1 MSDLQRP
8 SAIVGLFNSLWGT
21 LNRLGIGFDY
31 SYELEVPGR
40 ASGTPRRT
48 PVNLLPHAGNRYLV
62 APRGRTEW
70 VRNAQAHGSVTLR
83 RGAKRMRVR
92 LESVPADE
100 APLILQA
107 YLRAYR
113 SQVQQFF
120 SIAADAGIEEF
131 AGVAPQHPV
140 FRVVEIAS

>member
-1 MSDLQRP
+1 
-8 SAIVGLFNSLWGT
+8 
-21 LNRLGIGFDY
+21 
-31 SYELEVPGR
+31 
-40 ASGTPRRT
+40 
-48 PVNLLPHAGNRYLV
+48 
-62 APRGRTEW
+62 
-70 VRNAQAHGSVTLR
+70 VTLR

>member
-1 MSDLQRP
+1 MTDVQRP
-8 SAIVGLFNSLWGT
+8 SAIVGLFNTAWGM
-21 LNRLGIGFDY
+21 LNRLGIGFAY

-40 ASGTPRRT
+40 RSGTPRRT

-83 RGAKRMRVR
+83 RGTKRMRMR
-92 LESVPADE
+92 LEAVAADD

-107 YLRAYR
+107 YLQAYKA
-113 SQVQQFF
+113 QVQQFF
-120 SIAADAGIEEF
+120 SIAADARLEEF
-131 AGVAPQHPV
+131 ARIAPQHPV
-140 FRVVEIAS
+140 FRVVEIAN